1 MIDRGTQGADWP
13 EAAADNWAERE
24 PLTDRELEVLRYVAG
39 GWSNREIARALAL
52 TDHTIKWHLKNIYAK
67 LGVNGRVCA
76 VLAVREQAQRAATAT
91 GS

>member
-1 MIDRGTQGADWP
+1 MIDHHVQESEWP
-13 EAAADNWAERE
+13 EAAEENRAMRE
-24 PLTDRELEVLRYVAG
+24 PLTGRELEVLRHVAG

-76 VLAVREQAQRAATAT
+76 VLAVRERAQRAATAT
-91 GS
+91 RS

>member
-1 MIDRGTQGADWP
+1 MTERLPATTDWGGP
-13 EAAADNWAERE
+13 AHESWDARE
-24 PLTDRELEVLRYVAG
+24 PLSERELEVLRYVAG